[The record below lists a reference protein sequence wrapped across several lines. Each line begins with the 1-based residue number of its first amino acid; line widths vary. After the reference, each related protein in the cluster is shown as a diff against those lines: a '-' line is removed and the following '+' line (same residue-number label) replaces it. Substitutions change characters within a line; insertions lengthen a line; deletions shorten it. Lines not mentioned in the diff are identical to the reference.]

1 MPLVFY
7 CLFFGTNSDV
17 SVNHFVSKVLFQR
30 SFLINDKGFVMT
42 GDLLYYLTIFFNSK
56 LFRFCFRDNFP
67 ELLGESRELRKV
79 FFENI
84 NVIPVQDETW
94 YKEILEQIIDKKRQG
109 LSIEKL
115 QNQIDEK
122 IFNLYELS
130 KDERELI
137 ISGPDS
143 IIY

>member
-1 MPLVFY
+1 M
-7 CLFFGTNSDV
+7 
-17 SVNHFVSKVLFQR
+17 
-30 SFLINDKGFVMT
+30 
-42 GDLLYYLTIFFNSK
+42 K
-56 LFRFCFRDNFP
+56 LGN
-67 ELLGESRELRKV
+67 
-79 FFENI
+79 
-84 NVIPVQDETW
+84 
-94 YKEILEQIIDKKRQG
+94 KEILEQIIDKKRQG

-137 ISGPDS
+137 ISGLDS